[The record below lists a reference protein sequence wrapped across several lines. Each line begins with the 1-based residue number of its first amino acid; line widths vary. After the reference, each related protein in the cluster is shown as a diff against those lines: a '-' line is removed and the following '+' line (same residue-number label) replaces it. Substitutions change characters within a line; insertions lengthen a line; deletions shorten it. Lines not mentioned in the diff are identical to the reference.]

1 MDREVSESRAV
12 KSAFD
17 DIFAGIRM
25 SVKRKQRQPQSPVPP
40 TITLEETGKYAWVYL
55 GNGILRNRI

>member
-1 MDREVSESRAV
+1 MNREVSESRAV

-25 SVKRKQRQPQSPVPP
+25 SVKRQPQSPVPP
-40 TITLEETGKYAWVYL
+40 TITLEETGKYAWIYL